1 MLAFSIE
8 QLNESKQ
15 GLNKVY
21 SQNLPPTTLL
31 NNSQIHL

>member
-8 QLNESKQ
+8 QLNESKR

-21 SQNLPPTTLL
+21 SQKLSPTTLL
-31 NNSQIHL
+31 NNLHIHL

>member
-8 QLNESKQ
+8 QLNESKW

-21 SQNLPPTTLL
+21 SQNLSPTALL